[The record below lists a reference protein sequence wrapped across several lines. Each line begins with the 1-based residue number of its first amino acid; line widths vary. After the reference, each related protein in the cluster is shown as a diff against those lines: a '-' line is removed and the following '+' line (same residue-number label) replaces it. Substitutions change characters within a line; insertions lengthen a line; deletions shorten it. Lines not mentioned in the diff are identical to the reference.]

1 VDQALFMRD
10 IRRNFPTVLRTLDSC
25 FVPLA
30 ARSDV
35 VLTASSEPCPPST
48 IPLRT
53 LLLRQCCV
61 ARRSPGSQ
69 PLPGGLNPTR
79 FSLLLLFPAPDP
91 ENKVFLNVSL
101 FNRVFLH
108 VGQVGHQQY
117 DNLLPFCF

>member
-1 VDQALFMRD
+1 MTALSVRTTAPLRSLLSRSNFRMVETSLPPARRSFPVDQASFMRD

-48 IPLRT
+48 ITLRT

-61 ARRSPGSQ
+61 ARRSPGS
-69 PLPGGLNPTR
+69 
-79 FSLLLLFPAPDP
+79 
-91 ENKVFLNVSL
+91 
-101 FNRVFLH
+101 
-108 VGQVGHQQY
+108 
-117 DNLLPFCF
+117 